1 MLGPCV
7 IHVAA
12 MRANALKYYIPV
24 ATRLIVPVRPVCS
37 VKLSGVMY
45 LLFSFLILSVPC
57 LDSFVEYSL

>member
-12 MRANALKYYIPV
+12 MRVNALKSYIPV

-45 LLFSFLILSVPC
+45 LLFLS
-57 LDSFVEYSL
+57 SS